1 MSAGTMSR
9 EMNSCTHHCHHIR
22 SQHILWMTPSG
33 SGCWGD
39 RSAASGPLGRAC
51 ALHWIYCGPNSQ
63 RVFLLCPVSVSFYY
77 RRDRLVSLM
86 AMSAQDGLNYTQPDA
101 STVVPVKLGRVSWGP
116 FNGRV
121 FLICPTASPATWGVK
136 CC

>member
-1 MSAGTMSR
+1 MVLDAGETALLLLVLLGERVLS
-9 EMNSCTHHCHHIR
+9 TGFTVAP
-22 SQHILWMTPSG
+22 TP
-33 SGCWGD
+33 
-39 RSAASGPLGRAC
+39 
-51 ALHWIYCGPNSQ
+51 N
-63 RVFLLCPVSVSFYY
+63 VSFCFV
-77 RRDRLVSLM
+77 RSLFLSIIEENRLVSLM

-116 FNGRV
+116 FNERV